1 MDFFV
6 LFFGAVFV
14 NNVILTQFLG
24 ICPFLGVSR
33 NAGQAI
39 GMGVAVLFVI
49 FVSAVLTWCLNVY
62 LLVPFN
68 IEFMQT
74 IAIILMIASLVSI
87 IEIFIKKFS
96 PALYKSMGIYL
107 ALITTNCAVVGV
119 ANNVIAK
126 DFSLPEVVFYSL
138 GIGIGFLAVMFVF
151 SIIRERLDSAPIPNS
166 LKGNSIAL
174 VTAAIMALALFGLGG
189 LV

>member
-14 NNVILTQFLG
+14 NNIILTQFLG
-24 ICPFLGVSR
+24 VCPFLGVSR
-33 NAGQAI
+33 SAGQAI

-49 FVSAVLTWCLNVY
+49 FVSGLLTWFLNVF
-62 LLVPFN
+62 LLVPFQ

-74 IAIILMIASLVSI
+74 IAIILMIASLVSL

-107 ALITTNCAVVGV
+107 ALITTNCAVVGA
-119 ANNVIAK
+119 ANNVVSK
-126 DFSLPEVVFYSL
+126 DFGLAEAAFYSF
-138 GIGIGFLAVMFVF
+138 GIGVGFLVVMFVF
-151 SIIRERLDSAPIPNS
+151 SIIRERLDHAPVPKS
-166 LKGNSIAL
+166 LQGNSVAL